1 MNYSKKLL
9 FLTLLTVASLPIV
22 ADDNNQN
29 GELIINEFMQSNIDG
44 IMDDLN
50 DFPDSWVE
58 LYNPGNT
65 AVNLKD
71 YKIGTKKKVAN
82 AWQLPDK
89 MVGPG
94 QYVIIYCDKAGED
107 EGVSA
112 LHTNFRLESSK
123 KSSLFLFKG
132 DDTID
137 KIEDFAAQ
145 PAPNIAFGRNTDGS
159 DEWGYQLEP
168 TPGKAN
174 TGKTCKAE
182 DILGEPVFSIKG
194 CVMSTKETITLMLTL
209 PDGSP
214 EGTEIRYT
222 LDGSEPTK
230 NSQLYQS
237 QLSFNTNKIVRAKLF
252 CDGKLSP
259 RSTTHSYLFHGRDIT
274 LPVISINTDNRYF
287 NDSKIGIYSDNK
299 ASDGKKNYEHNWRR
313 PMNIEFFMK
322 DMNASTLNQLIEAR
336 VCGGATRGAARKS
349 MAIYANKRFGEKRFN
364 YEFFPDQKPGLKDF
378 KSLMLRNA
386 GNDFDYLYMRDA
398 ICQRTMAS
406 HTDLDWQAWQPAIFF
421 LNGTYKG
428 ILNIRERSNAANI
441 YTNYDGLEDID
452 MIENWYLLKEG
463 TYDNYIDFVHF
474 YKEKGH
480 TWEEYDKL
488 MDLDEYINLMV
499 MNLYYNNFD
508 FPGNNF
514 MMWRPREE
522 GGRWRF
528 VAKDVDYVIGLYG
541 QGTSSYQIFKW
552 LYNPNYDSSHN
563 WEANSYDNTLLFR
576 RLMENED
583 FLRVFT
589 DRCAVYMGDFLNL
602 DGTWEVWEPMY
613 KYIRTEYP
621 THRKLFNQWWPNYDS
636 EIANAKN
643 WLRGRTSSFYS
654 QVADYYS
661 LGTPVATDINKM
673 MADTT
678 LAGLTIT
685 FNGVP
690 LSKGRFDGKYFPS
703 REVTIEGT
711 PTLDE
716 DGNPIGS
723 RIVTRWTVVTYNGGS
738 STPQHF
744 DGPTCHFT
752 MPASASRISI
762 NATFGQSEGLEQIS
776 DDCDNSPVEIY
787 DLNGNRRD
795 AMQHG
800 INILRKSDGSVKKVF
815 VQ

>member
-1 MNYSKKLL
+1 MKKSLSVLL
-9 FLTLLTVASLPIV
+9 SLFFCPILSAQV
-22 ADDNNQN
+22 
-29 GELIINEFMQSNIDG
+29 IINEVMQSNIDCT
-44 IMDDLN
+44 MDDIN
-50 DFPDSWVE
+50 EFPDSWVE
-58 LYNPGNT
+58 LYNT
-65 AVNLKD
+65 AASSTAILSNYSLGSQRD
-71 YKIGTKKKVAN
+71 GSDAY
-82 AWQLPDK
+82 QLPARSL
-89 MVGPG
+89 VSHG
-94 QYVIIYCDKAGED
+94 YILVYCDKEATGMHTPFRIDSGKGAGVYLFD
-107 EGVSA
+107 
-112 LHTNFRLESSK
+112 SSGQIVDSVFIEK
-123 KSSLFLFKG
+123 K
-132 DDTID
+132 
-137 KIEDFAAQ
+137 Q
-145 PAPNIAFGRNTDGS
+145 PAPNISYGRETTGS
-159 DEWGYQLEP
+159 SIWGYQYEP
-168 TPGKAN
+168 TPAAENCGKIC
-174 TGKTCKAE
+174 TE
-182 DILGEPVFSIKG
+182 ILGEPIFSEHG
-194 CVMSTKETITLMLTL
+194 RVLTKSQTIELTL
-209 PDGSP
+209 SLP
-214 EGTEIRYT
+214 EGTPSGTVIRYT
-222 LDGSEPTK
+222 TDGSEPTRD
-230 NSQLYQS
+230 SQRYIS
-237 QLSFNTNKIVRAKLF
+237 PIRFSSTRVIRAKLF
-252 CDGKLSP
+252 CDGYLSP
-259 RSTTHSYLFHGRDIT
+259 RSTTQSYLFLGREMT
-274 LPVISINTDNRYF
+274 LPVVSIVTNSKYF
-287 NDSKIGIYSDNK
+287 NDSKIGIYVNGSY
-299 ASDGKKNYEHNWRR
+299 SSSKKNYEYDWRR
-313 PMNIEFFMK
+313 PINFEYFTEA
-322 DMNASTLNQLIEAR
+322 DSASRLNQLSETR
-336 VCGGATRGAARKS
+336 VAGAASRGQQLKTLTV
-349 MAIYANKRFGEKRFN
+349 YANKRFGEKHLK
-364 YEFFPDQKPGLKDF
+364 YEFFPDQRPGLNKY
-378 KSLMLRNA
+378 KSIMLRNA

-398 ICQRTMAS
+398 ICQRTMVS

-452 MIENWYLLKEG
+452 MVENWKELKEG
-463 TYDNYIDFVHF
+463 TWDNYNKFVEF
-474 YKEKGH
+474 YTEKGH
-480 TWEEYDKL
+480 TWDEYDEL
-488 MDLDEYINLMV
+488 MDLNEYINLMV

-541 QGTSSYQIFKW
+541 QGNSNYQIFKW
-552 LYNPNYDSSHN
+552 LYDSNYDYSHN
-563 WEANSYDNTLLFR
+563 WGANSSDHTRLFR

-583 FLRVFT
+583 FLRTFT
-589 DRCAVYMGDFLNL
+589 DRCAIYMGDFLNL

-621 THRKLFNQWWPNYDS
+621 NHRKLINQWWPNYDS

-654 QVADYYS
+654 QVAEYYS
-661 LGTPVATDINKM
+661 LGTPIVTDINKM
-673 MADTT
+673 MADTA

-716 DGNPIGS
+716 EGNPIGS
-723 RIVTRWTVVTYNGGS
+723 RVVTRWTVVTYNGGS
-738 STPQHF
+738 SSPQHF

>member
-1 MNYSKKLL
+1 MKKSLSALISLL
-9 FLTLLTVASLPIV
+9 FCPILSAQV
-22 ADDNNQN
+22 
-29 GELIINEFMQSNIDG
+29 IINEVMQSNIDCT
-44 IMDDLN
+44 MDDIN
-50 DFPDSWVE
+50 EFPDSWIE
-58 LYNPGNT
+58 LYNT
-65 AVNLKD
+65 AAS
-71 YKIGTKKKVAN
+71 GTAMLSN
-82 AWQLPDK
+82 YSLGSQRDGSDAYQLPARSL
-89 MVGPG
+89 VSHG
-94 QYVIIYCDKAGED
+94 YILVYCDKEATGMHTPFRIDSGKGAGVYLFD
-107 EGVSA
+107 
-112 LHTNFRLESSK
+112 SSGQIVDSVFIEK
-123 KSSLFLFKG
+123 K
-132 DDTID
+132 
-137 KIEDFAAQ
+137 Q
-145 PAPNIAFGRNTDGS
+145 PAPNISYGRETTGS
-159 DEWGYQLEP
+159 STWGYQYEP
-168 TPGKAN
+168 TPTTENCGKIC
-174 TGKTCKAE
+174 TE
-182 DILGEPVFSIKG
+182 ILGEPIFSEHGRIL
-194 CVMSTKETITLMLTL
+194 TKSQTIELTL
-209 PDGSP
+209 SLP
-214 EGTEIRYT
+214 EGTPSGTVIRYT
-222 LDGSEPTK
+222 TDGSEPTRD
-230 NSQLYQS
+230 SQSYIS
-237 QLSFNTNKIVRAKLF
+237 PIRFSSTRVIRAKLF
-252 CDGKLSP
+252 CDGYLSP
-259 RSTTHSYLFHGRDIT
+259 RSTTQSYLFLGREMT
-274 LPVISINTDNRYF
+274 LPVVSIVTNSKYF
-287 NDSKIGIYSDNK
+287 NDSKIGIYVNGSY
-299 ASDGKKNYEHNWRR
+299 SSSRKNYEYDWRR
-313 PMNIEFFMK
+313 PINFEYFTEA
-322 DMNASTLNQLIEAR
+322 DSASKLNQLSETR
-336 VCGGATRGAARKS
+336 VAGAASRGQKLKTLVV
-349 MAIYANKRFGEKRFN
+349 YANKRFGEKHLK
-364 YEFFPDQKPGLKDF
+364 YEFFPDQRPGLNKY
-378 KSLMLRNA
+378 KSIMLRNA

-398 ICQRTMAS
+398 ICQRTMVS

-452 MIENWYLLKEG
+452 MVENWKELKEG
-463 TYDNYIDFVHF
+463 TWDNYNKFVEF
-474 YKEKGH
+474 YTEKGH
-480 TWEEYDKL
+480 TWDEYDEL
-488 MDLDEYINLMV
+488 MDLNEYINLMV

-552 LYNPNYDSSHN
+552 LYDSNYDYSHN
-563 WEANSYDNTLLFR
+563 WGANSSDHTRLFR

-583 FLRVFT
+583 FLRTFT
-589 DRCAVYMGDFLNL
+589 DRCAIYMGDFLNL

-621 THRKLFNQWWPNYDS
+621 NHRKLINQWWPNYDS

-661 LGTPVATDINKM
+661 LGTPIATDINKM
-673 MADTT
+673 MADTA

-703 REVTIEGT
+703 REVTIEGA
-711 PTLDE
+711 PTLD
-716 DGNPIGS
+716 DNGDPIGS

-738 STPQHF
+738 STPQHYE
-744 DGPTCHFT
+744 GNLCHFT

>member
-1 MNYSKKLL
+1 MKKSLSVLISLL
-9 FLTLLTVASLPIV
+9 FCPILSAQV
-22 ADDNNQN
+22 
-29 GELIINEFMQSNIDG
+29 IINEVMQSNIDCT
-44 IMDDLN
+44 MDDIN
-50 DFPDSWVE
+50 EFPDSWVE
-58 LYNPGNT
+58 LYNT
-65 AVNLKD
+65 AASSTAMLSNYSLGSQRD
-71 YKIGTKKKVAN
+71 GSDAY
-82 AWQLPDK
+82 QLPARSL
-89 MVGPG
+89 VSHG
-94 QYVIIYCDKAGED
+94 YILVYCDKEATGMHTPFRIDSGKGAGVYLFD
-107 EGVSA
+107 
-112 LHTNFRLESSK
+112 SSGQIVDSVFIEK
-123 KSSLFLFKG
+123 K
-132 DDTID
+132 
-137 KIEDFAAQ
+137 Q
-145 PAPNIAFGRNTDGS
+145 PAPNISYGRETTGS
-159 DEWGYQLEP
+159 STWGYQYEP
-168 TPGKAN
+168 TPATENCGKIC
-174 TGKTCKAE
+174 TE
-182 DILGEPVFSIKG
+182 ILGEPIFSEHGRIL
-194 CVMSTKETITLMLTL
+194 TKSQTIELTL
-209 PDGSP
+209 SLP
-214 EGTEIRYT
+214 EGTPSGTVIRYT
-222 LDGSEPTK
+222 TDGSEPTRD
-230 NSQLYQS
+230 SQSYIS
-237 QLSFNTNKIVRAKLF
+237 PIRFSSTRVIRAKLF
-252 CDGKLSP
+252 CDGYLSP
-259 RSTTHSYLFHGRDIT
+259 RSTTQSYLFLGREMT
-274 LPVISINTDNRYF
+274 LPVVSIVTNSKYF
-287 NDSKIGIYSDNK
+287 NDSKIGIYVNGSY
-299 ASDGKKNYEHNWRR
+299 SSSRKNYEYDWRR
-313 PMNIEFFMK
+313 PINFEYFTEA
-322 DMNASTLNQLIEAR
+322 DSASQLNQLGETR
-336 VCGGATRGAARKS
+336 VGGAASRGQKLKTLVV
-349 MAIYANKRFGEKRFN
+349 YANKRFGEKHLK
-364 YEFFPDQKPGLKDF
+364 YEFFPDQRPGLNKY
-378 KSLMLRNA
+378 KSIMLRNA

-398 ICQRTMAS
+398 ICQRTMVS
-406 HTDLDWQAWQPAIFF
+406 HADLDWQAWQPAIFF

-528 VAKDVDYVIGLYG
+528 VAKDVDYVMGLYG

-589 DRCAVYMGDFLNL
+589 DRCAIYMGDFLNL

-613 KYIRTEYP
+613 QLIKTEYP

-661 LGTPVATDINKM
+661 LGTPIATDINKM

-678 LAGLTIT
+678 LASLTIT

-690 LSKGRFDGKYFPS
+690 LSKGRFDGKYFPN
-703 REVTIEGT
+703 REVTIEGK

-716 DGNPIGS
+716 EGNPIGS
-723 RIVTRWTVVTYNGGS
+723 RVVTRWTVVTYNGGS
-738 STPQHF
+738 SMPQHF

-762 NATFGQSEGLEQIS
+762 NAAFGQSEGLEQIS

-787 DLNGNRRD
+787 DLNGNRRE
-795 AMQHG
+795 AVQHG

>member
-1 MNYSKKLL
+1 MKKGLSVLLSLL
-9 FLTLLTVASLPIV
+9 FCPILSAQV
-22 ADDNNQN
+22 
-29 GELIINEFMQSNIDG
+29 IINEVMQSNIDCT
-44 IMDDLN
+44 MDDIN
-50 DFPDSWVE
+50 EFPDSWVE
-58 LYNPGNT
+58 LYNT
-65 AVNLKD
+65 AASSTAMLSNYSL
-71 YKIGTKKKVAN
+71 GTQRDGSDAY
-82 AWQLPDK
+82 QLP
-89 MVGPG
+89 VRGLISSG
-94 QYVIIYCDKAGED
+94 YVLVYCDKEATGMHTPFRIDSGKGAGVYLFD
-107 EGVSA
+107 
-112 LHTNFRLESSK
+112 SSGQIVDSVFIEK
-123 KSSLFLFKG
+123 K
-132 DDTID
+132 
-137 KIEDFAAQ
+137 Q
-145 PAPNIAFGRNTDGS
+145 PAPNISYGRETTGS
-159 DEWGYQLEP
+159 STWGYQYEP
-168 TPGKAN
+168 TPAAKNCGKIC
-174 TGKTCKAE
+174 TE
-182 DILGEPVFSIKG
+182 ILGEPIFSECG
-194 CVMSTKETITLMLTL
+194 RVLTKSQTIELTL
-209 PDGSP
+209 SLP
-214 EGTEIRYT
+214 EGTPTGTVIRYT
-222 LDGSEPTK
+222 TDGSEPTRD
-230 NSQLYQS
+230 SQSYIS
-237 QLSFNTNKIVRAKLF
+237 PIRFSSTRVIRAKLF
-252 CDGKLSP
+252 CDGYLSP
-259 RSTTHSYLFHGRDIT
+259 RSTTQSYLFLGREMT
-274 LPVISINTDNRYF
+274 LPVVSIVTNSKYF
-287 NDSKIGIYSDNK
+287 NDSKIGIYVNGSY
-299 ASDGKKNYEHNWRR
+299 SSSRKNYEYDWRR
-313 PMNIEFFMK
+313 PINFEYFTEA
-322 DMNASTLNQLIEAR
+322 DSASQLNQLCETR
-336 VCGGATRGAARKS
+336 VAGAASRGQQLKTL
-349 MAIYANKRFGEKRFN
+349 AVYANKRFGEKHLK
-364 YEFFPDQKPGLKDF
+364 YEFFPDQRPGLNKY
-378 KSLMLRNA
+378 KSIMLRNA

-398 ICQRTMAS
+398 ICQRTMVS
-406 HTDLDWQAWQPAIFF
+406 HADLDWQAWKPAIFF

-452 MIENWYLLKEG
+452 MVENWQELKEG
-463 TYDNYIDFVHF
+463 TWDNYNKFVEF
-474 YKEKGH
+474 YTEEGH
-480 TWEEYDKL
+480 SWDEYDEL

-541 QGTSSYQIFKW
+541 QGNSSYQIFKW
-552 LYNPNYDSSHN
+552 LYDSNYDYSHN
-563 WEANSYDNTLLFR
+563 WGANSSDHTRLFR

-583 FLRVFT
+583 FLRTFT
-589 DRCAVYMGDFLNL
+589 DRCAIYMGDFLNL

-621 THRKLFNQWWPNYDS
+621 HHRKLINQWWPNYDS

-654 QVADYYS
+654 QVAEYYS
-661 LGTPVATDINKM
+661 LGTPIVTDINKM
-673 MADTT
+673 MADTA

-716 DGNPIGS
+716 EGNPIGS

-762 NATFGQSEGLEQIS
+762 NATFGQCEGLEQIC

>member
-1 MNYSKKLL
+1 MKKILTVLISLL
-9 FLTLLTVASLPIV
+9 FCPILSAQV
-22 ADDNNQN
+22 
-29 GELIINEFMQSNIDG
+29 IINEVMQSNIDCT
-44 IMDDLN
+44 MDDIN
-50 DFPDSWVE
+50 EFPDSWVE
-58 LYNPGNT
+58 LYNT
-65 AVNLKD
+65 AASSTAMLSNYSLGSQRD
-71 YKIGTKKKVAN
+71 GSDAY
-82 AWQLPDK
+82 QLPARSL
-89 MVGPG
+89 VSHG
-94 QYVIIYCDKAGED
+94 YILVYCDKEATGMHTPFRIDSGKGAGVYLFD
-107 EGVSA
+107 
-112 LHTNFRLESSK
+112 SSGQIVDSVFIEK
-123 KSSLFLFKG
+123 K
-132 DDTID
+132 
-137 KIEDFAAQ
+137 Q
-145 PAPNIAFGRNTDGS
+145 PAPNISYGRETTGS
-159 DEWGYQLEP
+159 STWGYQYEP
-168 TPGKAN
+168 TPATENCGKIC
-174 TGKTCKAE
+174 TE
-182 DILGEPVFSIKG
+182 ILGEPIFSEHGRIL
-194 CVMSTKETITLMLTL
+194 TKSQTIELTL
-209 PDGSP
+209 SLP
-214 EGTEIRYT
+214 EGTPSGTVIRYT
-222 LDGSEPTK
+222 TDGSEPTRD
-230 NSQLYQS
+230 SQSYIS
-237 QLSFNTNKIVRAKLF
+237 PIRFSSTRVIRAKLF
-252 CDGKLSP
+252 CDGYLSP
-259 RSTTHSYLFHGRDIT
+259 RSTTQSYLFLGREMT
-274 LPVISINTDNRYF
+274 LPVVSIVTNSKYF
-287 NDSKIGIYSDNK
+287 NDSKIGIYVNGSY
-299 ASDGKKNYEHNWRR
+299 SSSKKNYEYDWRR
-313 PMNIEFFMK
+313 PINFEYFTEA
-322 DMNASTLNQLIEAR
+322 DSASRLNQLSETR
-336 VCGGATRGAARKS
+336 VGGAASRGQKLKTLVV
-349 MAIYANKRFGEKRFN
+349 YANKRFGEKHLK
-364 YEFFPDQKPGLKDF
+364 YEFFPDQRPGLNKY
-378 KSLMLRNA
+378 KSIMLRNA

-528 VAKDVDYVIGLYG
+528 VAKDVDYVMGLYG

-589 DRCAVYMGDFLNL
+589 DRCAIYMGDFLNL

-661 LGTPVATDINKM
+661 LGTPIATDINKM

-787 DLNGNRRD
+787 DLNGNRLD

>member
-1 MNYSKKLL
+1 MNYFKKSL
-9 FLTLLTVASLPIV
+9 FLTLLTGASLPIV

-29 GELIINEFMQSNIDG
+29 GKLIINEFMQSNIDG

-58 LYNPGNT
+58 LYNSGNT

-398 ICQRTMAS
+398 IIQRNVGS
-406 HTDLDWQAWQPAIFF
+406 HLDIDWQAWQPAIVYI
-421 LNGTYKG
+421 NGQYRG
-428 ILNIRERSNAANI
+428 MLNIRERSNEDNI
-441 YTNYDGLEDID
+441 YTNYNGLEDLD
-452 MIENWYLLKEG
+452 MFENWGELKEG
-463 TYDNYIDFVHF
+463 TWDNYNAFKVF
-474 YKEKGH
+474 YNEHGH
-480 TWEEYDKL
+480 TMAEFEQW
-488 MDLDEYINLMV
+488 MDCMEFLNLMAS
-499 MNLYYNNFD
+499 NLYYNNVD
-508 FPGNNF
+508 FPGNNIV
-514 MMWRPREE
+514 MWRPTAE
-522 GGRWRF
+522 GGRWRWIM
-528 VAKDVDYVIGLYG
+528 KDTDYTMGLYS
-541 QGTSSYQIFKW
+541 QCAANYKILEW
-552 LYNPNYDSSHN
+552 LYNPNYDSGLN
-563 WEANSYDNTLLFR
+563 WGANGYDSTRLFR
-576 RLMENED
+576 RLMEDAD
-583 FLRVFT
+583 FNREFI
-589 DRCAVYMGDFLNL
+589 DHCAIYMGDFLNEK
-602 DGTWEVWEPMY
+602 GTRAVWDPMY
-613 KYIRTEYP
+613 NMIKTEY
-621 THRKLFNQWWPNYDS
+621 TYHRNLINQWWPNYND
-636 EIANAKN
+636 ELRNARN
-643 WLRGRTSSFYS
+643 WLSQRTNHFY
-654 QVADYYS
+654 QQLADYYK
-661 LGTPVATDINKM
+661 LGTPTPLVINKD
-673 MADTT
+673 ASEEVKTYV
-678 LAGLTIT
+678 
-685 FNGVP
+685 NGIDI
-690 LSKGRFDGKYFPS
+690 KEGYFDGKFFEGRKLTVEGKAGEG
-703 REVTIEGT
+703 REVRGWKVMKDGSTTQVDGSVYTFYMPKCSKLTLTAIFGESTGIEAINT
-711 PTLDE
+711 NNPME
-716 DGNPIGS
+716 D
-723 RIVTRWTVVTYNGGS
+723 
-738 STPQHF
+738 
-744 DGPTCHFT
+744 
-752 MPASASRISI
+752 
-762 NATFGQSEGLEQIS
+762 AT
-776 DDCDNSPVEIY
+776 IY
-787 DLNGNRRD
+787 DLNGRKINSSSLD
-795 AMQHG
+795 ALPKG
-800 INILRKSDGSVKKVF
+800 IYIIGGKKIVK
-815 VQ
+815 

>member
-1 MNYSKKLL
+1 MKKSLSVLISLL
-9 FLTLLTVASLPIV
+9 FCPILSAQV
-22 ADDNNQN
+22 
-29 GELIINEFMQSNIDG
+29 IINEVMQSNIDCT
-44 IMDDLN
+44 MDDIN
-50 DFPDSWVE
+50 EFPDSWVE
-58 LYNPGNT
+58 LYNT
-65 AVNLKD
+65 AASSTAMLSNYSLGSQRD
-71 YKIGTKKKVAN
+71 GSDAY
-82 AWQLPDK
+82 QLPARSL
-89 MVGPG
+89 VSHG
-94 QYVIIYCDKAGED
+94 YILVYCDKEATGMHTPFRIDSGKGAGVYLFD
-107 EGVSA
+107 
-112 LHTNFRLESSK
+112 SSGQIVDSVFIEK
-123 KSSLFLFKG
+123 K
-132 DDTID
+132 
-137 KIEDFAAQ
+137 Q
-145 PAPNIAFGRNTDGS
+145 PAPNISFGRETTGS
-159 DEWGYQLEP
+159 SIWGYQYEP
-168 TPGKAN
+168 TPATENCGKIC
-174 TGKTCKAE
+174 TE
-182 DILGEPVFSIKG
+182 ILGEPIFSEHGRIL
-194 CVMSTKETITLMLTL
+194 TKSQTIELTL
-209 PDGSP
+209 SLP
-214 EGTEIRYT
+214 EGTPSGTVIRYT
-222 LDGSEPTK
+222 TDGSEPTRD
-230 NSQLYQS
+230 SQSYIS
-237 QLSFNTNKIVRAKLF
+237 PIRFSSTRVIRAKLF
-252 CDGKLSP
+252 CDGYLSP
-259 RSTTHSYLFHGRDIT
+259 RSTTQSYLFLGREMT
-274 LPVISINTDNRYF
+274 LPVVSIVTNSKYF
-287 NDSKIGIYSDNK
+287 NDSKIGIYVNGSY
-299 ASDGKKNYEHNWRR
+299 SSSKKNYEYDWRR
-313 PMNIEFFMK
+313 PINFEYFTEA
-322 DMNASTLNQLIEAR
+322 DSASQLNQLGETR
-336 VCGGATRGAARKS
+336 VGGAASRGQKLKTLVV
-349 MAIYANKRFGEKRFN
+349 YANKRFGEKHLK
-364 YEFFPDQKPGLKDF
+364 YEFFPDQRPGLNKY
-378 KSLMLRNA
+378 KSIMLRNA

-528 VAKDVDYVIGLYG
+528 VAKDVDYVMGLYG

-589 DRCAVYMGDFLNL
+589 DRCAIYMGDFLNL

-661 LGTPVATDINKM
+661 LGTPIATDINKM

-716 DGNPIGS
+716 EGNPIGS
-723 RIVTRWTVVTYNGGS
+723 RVVTRWTVVTYNGGS

>member
-58 LYNPGNT
+58 LYNSGNT

-182 DILGEPVFSIKG
+182 DILGDPVFSIKG

-398 ICQRTMAS
+398 IIQRNVGS
-406 HTDLDWQAWQPAIFF
+406 HLDIDWQAWQPAIVYI
-421 LNGTYKG
+421 NGQYRG
-428 ILNIRERSNAANI
+428 MLNIRERSNEDNI
-441 YTNYDGLEDID
+441 YTNYNGLEDLD
-452 MIENWYLLKEG
+452 MFENWGELKEG
-463 TYDNYIDFVHF
+463 TWDNYNAFKVF
-474 YKEKGH
+474 YNEHGH
-480 TWEEYDKL
+480 TMAEFEQW
-488 MDLDEYINLMV
+488 MDCMEFLNLMAA
-499 MNLYYNNFD
+499 NLYYNNVD
-508 FPGNNF
+508 FPGNNIV
-514 MMWRPREE
+514 MWRPTAE
-522 GGRWRF
+522 GGRWRWIM
-528 VAKDVDYVIGLYG
+528 KDTDYTMGLYS
-541 QGTSSYQIFKW
+541 QCAANYKILEW
-552 LYNPNYDSSHN
+552 LYNPNYDSGLN
-563 WEANSYDNTLLFR
+563 WGANGYDSTRLFR
-576 RLMENED
+576 RLMEDAD
-583 FLRVFT
+583 FNREFI
-589 DRCAVYMGDFLNL
+589 DHCAIYMGDFLNEK
-602 DGTWEVWEPMY
+602 GTRAVWDPMY
-613 KYIRTEYP
+613 NMIKTEY
-621 THRKLFNQWWPNYDS
+621 TYHRNLINQWWPNYND
-636 EIANAKN
+636 ELRNARN
-643 WLRGRTSSFYS
+643 WLSQRTNHFY
-654 QVADYYS
+654 QQLADYYK
-661 LGTPVATDINKM
+661 LGTPTPLVINKD
-673 MADTT
+673 ASEEVKTYV
-678 LAGLTIT
+678 
-685 FNGVP
+685 NGIEI
-690 LSKGRFDGKYFPS
+690 KDGYFDGKFFEGRKLTVEGKAGEG
-703 REVTIEGT
+703 REVKGWKVMKDGSTTQVDGSVYTFDMPKCSKLTLTAIFGESTGIETINT
-711 PTLDE
+711 NNPME
-716 DGNPIGS
+716 D
-723 RIVTRWTVVTYNGGS
+723 
-738 STPQHF
+738 
-744 DGPTCHFT
+744 
-752 MPASASRISI
+752 
-762 NATFGQSEGLEQIS
+762 AT
-776 DDCDNSPVEIY
+776 IY
-787 DLNGNRRD
+787 DLNGRKINSSSLD
-795 AMQHG
+795 GLPKG
-800 INILRKSDGSVKKVF
+800 IYIIGGKKIVK
-815 VQ
+815 

>member
-1 MNYSKKLL
+1 MKKSLSVLISLL
-9 FLTLLTVASLPIV
+9 FCPILSAQV
-22 ADDNNQN
+22 
-29 GELIINEFMQSNIDG
+29 IINEVMQSNIDCT
-44 IMDDLN
+44 MDDIN
-50 DFPDSWVE
+50 EFPDSWVE
-58 LYNPGNT
+58 LYNT
-65 AVNLKD
+65 AASSTAMLSNYSLGSQRD
-71 YKIGTKKKVAN
+71 GSDAY
-82 AWQLPDK
+82 QLPARSL
-89 MVGPG
+89 VSHG
-94 QYVIIYCDKAGED
+94 YILVYCDKEATGMHTPFRIDSGKGAGVYLFD
-107 EGVSA
+107 
-112 LHTNFRLESSK
+112 SSGQIVDSVFIEK
-123 KSSLFLFKG
+123 K
-132 DDTID
+132 
-137 KIEDFAAQ
+137 Q
-145 PAPNIAFGRNTDGS
+145 PAPNISYGRETTGS
-159 DEWGYQLEP
+159 STWGYQYEP
-168 TPGKAN
+168 TPATENCGKIC
-174 TGKTCKAE
+174 TE
-182 DILGEPVFSIKG
+182 ILGEPIFSEHGRIL
-194 CVMSTKETITLMLTL
+194 TKSQTIELTL
-209 PDGSP
+209 SLP
-214 EGTEIRYT
+214 EGTPSGTVIRYT
-222 LDGSEPTK
+222 TDGSEPTCD
-230 NSQLYQS
+230 SQSYIS
-237 QLSFNTNKIVRAKLF
+237 PIRFSSTRVIRAKLF
-252 CDGKLSP
+252 CDGYLSP
-259 RSTTHSYLFHGRDIT
+259 RSTTQSYLFLGREMT
-274 LPVISINTDNRYF
+274 LPVVSIVTNSKYF
-287 NDSKIGIYSDNK
+287 NDSKIGIYVNGSY
-299 ASDGKKNYEHNWRR
+299 SSSKKNYEYDWRR
-313 PMNIEFFMK
+313 PINFEYFTEA
-322 DMNASTLNQLIEAR
+322 DSASQLNQLGETR
-336 VCGGATRGAARKS
+336 VGGAASRGQKLKTLVV
-349 MAIYANKRFGEKRFN
+349 YANKRFGEKHLK
-364 YEFFPDQKPGLKDF
+364 YEFFPDQRPGLNKY
-378 KSLMLRNA
+378 KSIMLRNA

-514 MMWRPREE
+514 MMWRPR
-522 GGRWRF
+522 
-528 VAKDVDYVIGLYG
+528 
-541 QGTSSYQIFKW
+541 
-552 LYNPNYDSSHN
+552 
-563 WEANSYDNTLLFR
+563 YDNTLLFR

-589 DRCAVYMGDFLNL
+589 DRCAIYMGDFLNL

-613 KYIRTEYP
+613 KYIKTEYP

-661 LGTPVATDINKM
+661 LGTPIATDINKM
-673 MADTT
+673 MADTA

-738 STPQHF
+738 STPQHYE
-744 DGPTCHFT
+744 GNSCHFT

-787 DLNGNRRD
+787 DLNGNRRE

>member
-29 GELIINEFMQSNIDG
+29 GKLIINEFMQSNIDG

-58 LYNPGNT
+58 LYNSGNT

-398 ICQRTMAS
+398 IIQRNVGS
-406 HTDLDWQAWQPAIFF
+406 HLDIDWQAWRPAIVYI
-421 LNGTYKG
+421 NGQYRG
-428 ILNIRERSNAANI
+428 MLNIRERSNEDNI
-441 YTNYDGLEDID
+441 YTNYNGLEDLD
-452 MIENWYLLKEG
+452 MFENWGELKEG
-463 TYDNYIDFVHF
+463 TWDNYNAFKVF
-474 YKEKGH
+474 YNEHGH
-480 TWEEYDKL
+480 TMAEFEQW
-488 MDLDEYINLMV
+488 MDCMEFLNLMAA
-499 MNLYYNNFD
+499 NLYYNNVD
-508 FPGNNF
+508 FPGNNIV
-514 MMWRPREE
+514 MWRPTAE
-522 GGRWRF
+522 GGRWRWIM
-528 VAKDVDYVIGLYG
+528 KDTDYTMGLYS
-541 QGTSSYQIFKW
+541 QCAANYKILEW
-552 LYNPNYDSSHN
+552 LYNPNYDSGLN
-563 WEANSYDNTLLFR
+563 WGANGYDSTRLFR
-576 RLMENED
+576 RLMEDAD
-583 FLRVFT
+583 FNREFI
-589 DRCAVYMGDFLNL
+589 DHCAIYMGDFLNEK
-602 DGTWEVWEPMY
+602 GTRAVWDPMY
-613 KYIRTEYP
+613 NMIKTEY
-621 THRKLFNQWWPNYDS
+621 TYHRNLINQWWPNYND
-636 EIANAKN
+636 ELRNARN
-643 WLRGRTSSFYS
+643 WLSQRTNHFY
-654 QVADYYS
+654 QQLADYYK
-661 LGTPVATDINKM
+661 LGTPTPLVINKD
-673 MADTT
+673 ASEEVKTYV
-678 LAGLTIT
+678 
-685 FNGVP
+685 NGIEI
-690 LSKGRFDGKYFPS
+690 KDGYFDGKFFEGRKLTVEGKAGEG
-703 REVTIEGT
+703 REVKGWKVMKDGSTTQVDGSIYTFDMPKCSKLTLTAIFGESTGIETINT
-711 PTLDE
+711 NNPME
-716 DGNPIGS
+716 D
-723 RIVTRWTVVTYNGGS
+723 
-738 STPQHF
+738 
-744 DGPTCHFT
+744 
-752 MPASASRISI
+752 
-762 NATFGQSEGLEQIS
+762 AT
-776 DDCDNSPVEIY
+776 IY
-787 DLNGNRRD
+787 DLNGRKINSSSLD
-795 AMQHG
+795 VLPKG
-800 INILRKSDGSVKKVF
+800 IYIIGGKKIVK
-815 VQ
+815 

>member
-1 MNYSKKLL
+1 MKKCLSVLISLL
-9 FLTLLTVASLPIV
+9 FCPILPAQV
-22 ADDNNQN
+22 
-29 GELIINEFMQSNIDG
+29 IINEVMQSNIDCT
-44 IMDDLN
+44 MDDIN
-50 DFPDSWVE
+50 EFPDSWVE
-58 LYNPGNT
+58 LYNT
-65 AVNLKD
+65 AASSTAMLSNYSLGSQRD
-71 YKIGTKKKVAN
+71 GSDAY
-82 AWQLPDK
+82 QLPARSL
-89 MVGPG
+89 VSHG
-94 QYVIIYCDKAGED
+94 YILVYCDKEATGMHTPFRIDSGKGAGVYLFD
-107 EGVSA
+107 
-112 LHTNFRLESSK
+112 SSGQIVDSVFIEK
-123 KSSLFLFKG
+123 K
-132 DDTID
+132 
-137 KIEDFAAQ
+137 Q
-145 PAPNIAFGRNTDGS
+145 PAPNISYGRETTGS
-159 DEWGYQLEP
+159 STWGYQYEP
-168 TPGKAN
+168 TPATENCGKIC
-174 TGKTCKAE
+174 TE
-182 DILGEPVFSIKG
+182 ILGEPIFSEHGRIL
-194 CVMSTKETITLMLTL
+194 TKSQTIELTL
-209 PDGSP
+209 SLP
-214 EGTEIRYT
+214 EGTPSGTVIRYT
-222 LDGSEPTK
+222 TDGSEPTCD
-230 NSQLYQS
+230 SQSYIS
-237 QLSFNTNKIVRAKLF
+237 PIRFSSTRVIRAKLF
-252 CDGKLSP
+252 CDGYLSP
-259 RSTTHSYLFHGRDIT
+259 RSTTQSYLFLGREMT
-274 LPVISINTDNRYF
+274 LPVVSIVTNSKYF
-287 NDSKIGIYSDNK
+287 NDSKIGIYVNGSY
-299 ASDGKKNYEHNWRR
+299 SSSKKNYEYDWRR
-313 PMNIEFFMK
+313 PINFEYFTEA
-322 DMNASTLNQLIEAR
+322 DSASQLNQLGETR
-336 VCGGATRGAARKS
+336 VGGAASRGQKLKTLVV
-349 MAIYANKRFGEKRFN
+349 YANKRFGEKHLK
-364 YEFFPDQKPGLKDF
+364 YEFFPDQRPGLNKY
-378 KSLMLRNA
+378 KSIMLRNA

-428 ILNIRERSNAANI
+428 ILNIRERSNASNI
-441 YTNYDGLEDID
+441 YTNNDGLEDID

-528 VAKDVDYVIGLYG
+528 VAKDVDYVMGLYG

-589 DRCAVYMGDFLNL
+589 DRCAIYMGDFLNL

-613 KYIRTEYP
+613 KYIKTEYP

-661 LGTPVATDINKM
+661 LGTPIATDINKM
-673 MADTT
+673 MADTA

-711 PTLDE
+711 PTLD
-716 DGNPIGS
+716 DNGDPIGS

-738 STPQHF
+738 STPQHYE
-744 DGPTCHFT
+744 GNSCHFT

-787 DLNGNRRD
+787 DLNGNRRE